1 MQKLVEFVDDLAAE
15 FRGDDMSDG
24 AARLA
29 AYIAAPL
36 VLLTFALLKFRNRP

>member
-1 MQKLVEFVDDLAAE
+1 MQKLMELVDDLAAE
-15 FRGDDMSDG
+15 FREDDMSEG

-36 VLLTFALLKFRNRP
+36 VLLTFAILKFRDRP